1 MKKRSMVILLLFVVI
16 SLLFWGLVMIKRSNE
31 PKLSKSNWIPLEEI
45 PADYTLED
53 AKDDGYVIIENG
65 DVSYGQRLWAE
76 FYEEVDEK
84 NPTKIRVVDYYSIID
99 KSHYDADY
107 YESIKDDYPMLFVKE
122 ISYDGSM
129 FTELH
134 YEEEKKYEYEYKYL
148 IRDEGEA
155 ESEFAT
161 YSSYIRYILVDDN
174 TVTWKD
180 IWKGLIS
187 SQSGAGVRHSVVYTD
202 LLHEGE

>member
-1 MKKRSMVILLLFVVI
+1 MKKRFIHILLFLVVMILLLLG
-16 SLLFWGLVMIKRSNE
+16 LLSIMRSKE
-31 PKLSKSNWIPLEEI
+31 PKLSKSNWVPLEEI

-65 DVSYGQRLWAE
+65 DVSYGQQLWSE
-76 FYEEVDEK
+76 FYEEVEEK
-84 NPTKIRVVDYYSIID
+84 NPTKIRVVDYYTLLD
-99 KSHYDADY
+99 KSHYGAEY

-122 ISYDGSM
+122 ISYDGNK
-129 FTELH
+129 FTEIH
-134 YEEEKKYEYEYKYL
+134 YEDEKKYEYEYKYL

-155 ESEFAT
+155 ESVSAT

-187 SQSGAGVRHSVVYTD
+187 SQMGAGVRHSVVYTD